1 MLTRDGGEENLI
13 EGMLFPPV
21 WTKFKEINL
30 RCNNVLVLVKKKKR
44 KHNGGGGCTP
54 QVIGDTKVARGK
66 SGY

>member
-30 RCNNVLVLVKKKKR
+30 RCNNALVLVKKKKKETQWR
-44 KHNGGGGCTP
+44 GWVYTP
-54 QVIGDTKVARGK
+54 SYRGH
-66 SGY
+66 